1 MSKTHLVRSLVDL
14 EELKSRGPVPCGID
28 PIQCSQGAQ
37 TSASS
42 ERQPGSQ
49 PGPAVLLLE
58 SACVPNPSSALAV
71 FRRMPAVPS
80 TPCDWHGCPIGAAA
94 SSTGRVKYA
103 DFRCPLP
110 ETMRRV
116 RDYYQVHAMYFHRVV
131 DCLLP
136 LLPLLHHIVE
146 QQKRGRR
153 PIALAQAD
161 SVAPLLRAL
170 EPSLRIHEVGMPRG
184 KYRYP
189 LDAHNATLLQ
199 QPSCCLKSPTG
210 RELLQ
215 RFTSRWFGGHAQP
228 PSSRPRLTIIIQ
240 RSTAFSRGFEA
251 GSLDRLVAAM
261 RAARPLTR
269 IYSGAEPLAEVLKL
283 FADAESVVGY
293 HGAAFANMAFSRLAC
308 AHEVT
313 TMACLRTD
321 ASDLSTRMFRT
332 AEQAYFGSWV
342 ERFKAGV
349 IKYNAH
355 ALPLA
360 QLLENPANDPIN
372 ARWWKGAGDWRRV
385 PADKPFIGQLGYSN
399 ITLTSRQVEAL
410 VEGVLAC
417 TASWGVTSGRRTAAS
432 THTRSLLLDSRVT
445 APSVLHCAYQC
456 TCNQPPTWRAND
468 TFRDLW
474 CRVGKCLVVC

>member
-1 MSKTHLVRSLVDL
+1 
-14 EELKSRGPVPCGID
+14 
-28 PIQCSQGAQ
+28 
-37 TSASS
+37 
-42 ERQPGSQ
+42 
-49 PGPAVLLLE
+49 
-58 SACVPNPSSALAV
+58 
-71 FRRMPAVPS
+71 
-80 TPCDWHGCPIGAAA
+80 
-94 SSTGRVKYA
+94 
-103 DFRCPLP
+103 
-110 ETMRRV
+110 
-116 RDYYQVHAMYFHRVV
+116 
-131 DCLLP
+131 
-136 LLPLLHHIVE
+136 
-146 QQKRGRR
+146 
-153 PIALAQAD
+153 
-161 SVAPLLRAL
+161 
-170 EPSLRIHEVGMPRG
+170 
-184 KYRYP
+184 
-189 LDAHNATLLQ
+189 
-199 QPSCCLKSPTG
+199 
-210 RELLQ
+210 
-215 RFTSRWFGGHAQP
+215 
-228 PSSRPRLTIIIQ
+228 
-240 RSTAFSRGFEA
+240 
-251 GSLDRLVAAM
+251 
-261 RAARPLTR
+261 
-269 IYSGAEPLAEVLKL
+269 
-283 FADAESVVGY
+283 
-293 HGAAFANMAFSRLAC
+293 
-308 AHEVT
+308 
-313 TMACLRTD
+313 MACLRTD

-445 APSVLHCAYQC
+445 APSVLHCAYNC